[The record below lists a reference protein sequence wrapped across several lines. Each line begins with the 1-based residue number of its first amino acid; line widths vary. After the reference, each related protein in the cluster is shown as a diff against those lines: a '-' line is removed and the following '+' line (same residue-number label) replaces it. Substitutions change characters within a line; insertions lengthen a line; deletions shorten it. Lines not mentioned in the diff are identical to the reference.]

1 MDGFM
6 RWSLQQQLNDNEIE
20 YDDDDDDDEEQIN
33 QQKKQRIML
42 I

>member
-1 MDGFM
+1 M